1 MVEIAT
7 PNAVV
12 IEAVLPDAFLDEAIG
27 LVATVHH
34 SADEPAG
41 SGWCPVH
48 SNYSQRLS
56 QVHCT
61 NYTFLRCLS
70 IESN

>member
-12 IEAVLPDAFLDEAIG
+12 IEAVLPDAFVDEAIG

-41 SGWCPVH
+41 SG
-48 SNYSQRLS
+48 
-56 QVHCT
+56 
-61 NYTFLRCLS
+61 
-70 IESN
+70 